1 MITYTQA
8 FLIWYLVG
16 VVTYII
22 TAKTRR
28 KEVIV
33 SDIVV
38 SLGFGLLGFF
48 IPIIAI
54 TDFLIDNVGTIY
66 RRIKNKKLF

>member
-28 KEVIV
+28 KEVILE
-33 SDIVV
+33 DIVS
-38 SLGFGLLGFF
+38 SLGFGLAGFI
-48 IPIIAI
+48 IPLIVILN
-54 TDFLIDNVGTIY
+54 FLITKINKLY
-66 RRIKNKKLF
+66 KKNRNKKIF

>member
-48 IPIIAI
+48 IGIIAI
-54 TDFLIDNVGTIY
+54 TDFLIDNVGSIY